1 MGKNIDFDDNNNP
14 SKYFTVLLLLLLLLL
29 LLGVLID
36 LELTHVIDSEFN
48 ARNFIP
54 DCPTCKRMD
63 QSI

>member
-14 SKYFTVLLLLLLLLL
+14 SKYFTVLLLLLLQ

-36 LELTHVIDSEFN
+36 LELTHVIDSEVN
-48 ARNFIP
+48 VGNFIP

>member
-1 MGKNIDFDDNNNP
+1 MDKNIDFDDNNNP
-14 SKYFTVLLLLLLLLL
+14 SKYFTVLLLLLL

-48 ARNFIP
+48 AGNFIP